1 MGGSVIWEKFPTNP
15 LFFSECSPCLCAG
28 LRGIQFGQVVE
39 SASSVH
45 LWEQPL
51 CHGHKSGE
59 MVQVNIKQIM
69 PYILSLGKASWRRE
83 RLFQAWRLHPWH
95 LGWWYLHQLIRLS
108 VLWMVLAPTEQMKI
122 TKYYKLH
129 GVHCEGMDV
138 LAVREATRFAI
149 DYCSVQAKV
158 TLTHNVSS
166 CHLVSVTGPTC
177 LWNFHLPVSWTLNVW
192 SWNQLPH
199 QVEYD
204 NWPWPLATT
213 ALKCHNCLLMPP
225 VPIQVFKNTFL
236 LQGRSSGDAKD
247 KRPNHRVPRSH
258 HRSRACRDF
267 WDQSHRAWSETK
279 CWCGCEESQ
288 GKIALDGLSKW

>member
-1 MGGSVIWEKFPTNP
+1 
-15 LFFSECSPCLCAG
+15 
-28 LRGIQFGQVVE
+28 
-39 SASSVH
+39 
-45 LWEQPL
+45 
-51 CHGHKSGE
+51 
-59 MVQVNIKQIM
+59 
-69 PYILSLGKASWRRE
+69 
-83 RLFQAWRLHPWH
+83 
-95 LGWWYLHQLIRLS
+95 
-108 VLWMVLAPTEQMKI
+108 MVLAPTDQMKN
-122 TKYYKLH
+122 TKYYELH
-129 GVHCEGMDV
+129 GAHCEGMDV

-158 TLTHNVSS
+158 TLTHNVNW
-166 CHLVSVTGPTC
+166 CHLASVTGSTC

-204 NWPWPLATT
+204 NWPWPLFATT

-258 HRSRACRDF
+258 HWSRACRDF
-267 WDQSHRAWSETK
+267 WDQGHRAWSETK

-288 GKIALDGLSKW
+288 GKSGLPLMVSQIDLFFSQQSDGEIGEEELYFDIYENNLGGKVYVSLKYHLRNMNTRRWGAFSQRTCTSTRKLNRLSTFKGWNSNSWVWPGGRIIKAYHMFLWPSVELTCFQRNYWATI